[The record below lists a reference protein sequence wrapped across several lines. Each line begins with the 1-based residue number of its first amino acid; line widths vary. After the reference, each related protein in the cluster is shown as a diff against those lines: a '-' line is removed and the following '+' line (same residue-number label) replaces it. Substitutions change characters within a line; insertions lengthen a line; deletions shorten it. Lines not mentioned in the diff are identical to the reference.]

1 MTGLSDLAG
10 PGLLRGVDRAALA
23 VSLADRLRRAG
34 VAVDLTA
41 VADLI
46 GTLQAHTPAD
56 RDELYWAARI
66 TLMRRH
72 ADLPAFDAVF
82 AAVFADAVL
91 PMDPHA
97 RRRPLPAGRPEDRY
111 APVPREDADPEQ
123 GTGLPWTTLPAITGP
138 ADPAPEAPAVP
149 LRLPADVAGSTETPF
164 EELSERQMDLLGGWL
179 LAAGARRSVRRSR
192 RMTVS
197 TSGDRIALRPTL
209 SRARRTG
216 FEVIRL
222 VPVAPRERPRRI
234 VVVCD
239 VSQSMQAQTSAYLH
253 LMRALVLRWD
263 AEAFAFATRLTRL
276 TPALAHRSPEAA
288 VEAATAAVDD
298 RFGGTRIAT
307 NLHAL
312 LTGRHGGLLRG
323 AIVILGSDG
332 WDADPP
338 EALARVM
345 RRVARRAHRVI
356 WMNPRAGAAGFAPR
370 VATMAAALPFCDAFL
385 PASTFAELARVIDAV
400 VTGPPGDARYARRER
415 TGSGRE
421 QRHTR
426 RFSSTA

>member
-1 MTGLSDLAG
+1 MTALRGSAD
-10 PGLLRGVDRAALA
+10 PGLLRGVDRAAFA
-23 VSLADRLRRAG
+23 VALADRLRRAG
-34 VAVDLTA
+34 VPVDLTA

-46 GTLQAHTPAD
+46 GALRAQAPAD
-56 RDELYWAARI
+56 RDELYWATRI
-66 TLMRRH
+66 TLVRRH
-72 ADLPAFDAVF
+72 ADLPAFEAAF

-97 RRRPLPAGRPEDRY
+97 RRRPLPAGRSNDRY
-111 APVPREDADPEQ
+111 APVPRADADPEQ
-123 GTGLPWTTLPAITGP
+123 GTGLPWTTLPAITES
-138 ADPAPEAPAVP
+138 ADPAPEAPTVP
-149 LRLPADVAGSTETPF
+149 LRLPADVAGLTETPF
-164 EELSERQMDLLGGWL
+164 EELSERQMDILGRWL
-179 LAAGARRSVRRSR
+179 LAAGARRPVRRSR
-192 RMTVS
+192 RMAVS
-197 TSGDRIALRPTL
+197 ASGDRIALRPTL

-253 LMRALVLRWD
+253 LMRALVQQWAAD
-263 AEAFAFATRLTRL
+263 AFAFATLLTRL
-276 TPALAHRSPEAA
+276 TPALAHRSPAA
-288 VEAATAAVDD
+288 AIEAATAAVDD

-312 LTGRHGGLLRG
+312 LAGRHGGLLRG
-323 AIVILGSDG
+323 AIVLIGSDG

-338 EALARVM
+338 EELTRVM
-345 RRVARRAHRVI
+345 RRVSRRAHRVI

-385 PASTFAELARVIDAV
+385 PARTFAELARVIDAV
-400 VTGPPGDARYARRER
+400 PGLPGDARYARRER